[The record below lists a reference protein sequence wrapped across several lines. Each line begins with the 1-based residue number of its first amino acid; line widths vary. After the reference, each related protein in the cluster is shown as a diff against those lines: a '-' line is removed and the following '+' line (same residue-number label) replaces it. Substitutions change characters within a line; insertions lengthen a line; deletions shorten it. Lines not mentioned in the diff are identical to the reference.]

1 MSRLSYTTTRRDWLI
16 HILCWGIVVFLP
28 LLLFTPSDSVEVTL
42 LRWLRSLGSPL
53 CYMALFYLN
62 YFWLIPRFYLGNR
75 KKVFFAINVVA
86 IIVMVLVMTQWWHVF
101 NQLLASSEPSRP
113 PRAPQPMHY
122 MRYFYNAVS
131 LVLVVGLSLA
141 VRMTQRWQHIE
152 QARKEAERSRTEAEL
167 SNLRNQLNPHFL
179 LNTLNNIYALIAFD
193 TEKAQMAV
201 DELSKLLRHV
211 LYDNQENFVPLYK
224 EVAFMQNY
232 VELMKIRVTKGV
244 KITTDIDIAPDN
256 ATPIAPLIFI
266 SLIENAFKHGIAPD
280 GTGTIHIAMHEND
293 GHITCEIVNSNHP
306 KRANDKSGSGIGLEQ
321 VAKRLQLLYDGHYDW
336 QRGTRNNN
344 SEYFSRIELDVNHIN
359 PLTDEQR

>member
-1 MSRLSYTTTRRDWLI
+1 
-16 HILCWGIVVFLP
+16 
-28 LLLFTPSDSVEVTL
+28 
-42 LRWLRSLGSPL
+42 
-53 CYMALFYLN
+53 
-62 YFWLIPRFYLGNR
+62 
-75 KKVFFAINVVA
+75 
-86 IIVMVLVMTQWWHVF
+86 
-101 NQLLASSEPSRP
+101 
-113 PRAPQPMHY
+113 
-122 MRYFYNAVS
+122 
-131 LVLVVGLSLA
+131 
-141 VRMTQRWQHIE
+141 
-152 QARKEAERSRTEAEL
+152 
-167 SNLRNQLNPHFL
+167 
-179 LNTLNNIYALIAFD
+179 
-193 TEKAQMAV
+193 MAV